1 MGFNESRVSDFGMLD
16 WATEMKMEI
25 RVCEQCEQC
34 EQCDED
40 GGDRWPVV
48 VTSSS
53 DFDHCGLCDRYQQ
66 TPAVRTVRVV
76 EVFEEACDCLEKH
89 GRILH
94 RNGGSYHHRYYINLG
109 LLFGGGST
117 LGFDD
122 LVIDYDCYRHEEGEE
137 LED

>member
-1 MGFNESRVSDFGMLD
+1 MNGFNGSGVSDL
-16 WATEMKMEI
+16 EI
-25 RVCEQCEQC
+25 RVCEQC

-40 GGDRWPVV
+40 GGDRWPLV

-89 GRILH
+89 GRVLH
-94 RNGGSYHHRYYINLG
+94 RNGGSYHHRYY
-109 LLFGGGST
+109 LLLT
-117 LGFDD
+117 
-122 LVIDYDCYRHEEGEE
+122 EGQ
-137 LED
+137 